1 MQGVAPARPLPGGG
15 AGGQPPPALVAPWA
29 GLDWGLLSGVTALG
43 AVLRFW
49 GLGFPHRF
57 VFDETYYAKDACLY
71 LGRSLA
77 ACHAPAPAT
86 AAGALGIGPEQSF
99 VHPELGKWLIAAG
112 ERLAGYTP
120 FGWRLMPALFGTGL
134 VVVVFVLGRR
144 LFGRWGGAA
153 GGFLAATDFVLI
165 TQSRLAML
173 DIFLAFFV
181 ALGFLC
187 VARERERVVRC
198 RAAGGTALDVRWRLA
213 IGSCL
218 GAATA
223 VKWSGA
229 YALAGAGLLV
239 AAWGVGTARRRGGS
253 PRGLAEVGVTLAA
266 VGGPALAVYLLS
278 YLRWFAGH
286 HWSLRAFLTLQ
297 HAMESYQ
304 VHLTSPNPY
313 QTSAW
318 TWPFAIHP
326 IAYWHLP
333 GNLAAHQVLL
343 MPNPLVWFAA
353 LPAGAWCLHRA
364 VRRRGTAEGIVMTG
378 WLAQYLPW
386 LVVTRPLFFFYMTP
400 VAPFMDLAL
409 AGSLVAVAGAS
420 PSRRRLVVGFL
431 VAVALVLVYDYPGLV
446 GALHPHPF

>member
-1 MQGVAPARPLPGGG
+1 MHGVAPAHPR
-15 AGGQPPPALVAPWA
+15 AGEGTPHPPPCWER
-29 GLDWGLLSGVTALG
+29 LDWGLLAGATALG

-77 ACHAPAPAT
+77 SCQAPHPAT
-86 AAGALGIGPEQSF
+86 ASGALGIGPEQSF

-112 ERLAGYTP
+112 EKLVGYTS

-134 VVVVFVLGRR
+134 VVLVFLLGRR
-144 LFGRWGGAA
+144 LFGRWGGAV

-173 DIFLAFFV
+173 DVFLAFFV
-181 ALGFLC
+181 VLGFFF
-187 VARERERVVRC
+187 VALERERVVRQ
-198 RAAGGTALDVRWRLA
+198 RIASDAAIDVRWRVA
-213 IGSCL
+213 IGAAL
-218 GAATA
+218 GAASA

-239 AAWGVGTARRRGGS
+239 AAWAFGTARRRGAS
-253 PRGLAEVGVTLAA
+253 PVPELAATAAA
-266 VGGPALAVYLLS
+266 VGGPAVVVYLLS
-278 YLRWFAGH
+278 YGRWFAGH
-286 HWSLRAFLTLQ
+286 HWSFRVFLTLQ

-304 VHLTSPNPY
+304 AHLSQPHPY

-333 GNLAAHQVLL
+333 GNPGAHQILL

-353 LPAGAWCLHRA
+353 LPAGAWCLYRA
-364 VRRRGTAEGIVMTG
+364 LRRHGAAEGIVMTG

-386 LVVTRPLFFFYMTP
+386 LAVTRPLFFFYLTP
-400 VAPFMDLAL
+400 VVPFMDLAL
-409 AGSLVAVAGAS
+409 AGSLVALAATS
-420 PSRRRLVVGFL
+420 PSRRRLAAVFLAAVV
-431 VAVALVLVYDYPGLV
+431 VVLIYDYPGLV
-446 GALHPHPF
+446 GALHPHLL